1 MNKVIVIADSTT
13 DLSKELIEKYKI
25 KVVPLH
31 VTIPGD
37 DTDYLDGVNLD
48 AEQIYEIVDKNGKTP
63 KTGARNTVELI
74 EDFRP
79 YIEQGCDIIFT
90 GIGASMSSTYSN
102 ACLAAQEFPEGR
114 IEVIDSQNLSTGT
127 GLLVLRMCELRDQ
140 GKDVHEIAKEI
151 RELVPL
157 VSAKFCIEVLDYLY
171 KGGRCSGMTKLFAQF
186 LRIHPIAKVIDGK
199 LTMYKLPRG
208 KYKKAVD
215 LQIEEFVED
224 FNAGNIYPEHV
235 FVTHSGRMTGETEY
249 IVEELKKYLPEE
261 AIHVTHSGCVVS
273 SHCGPKTIGI
283 LYILKQRRQ
292 GKK

>member
-13 DLSKELIEKYKI
+13 DLSKELIEKYQI

-31 VTIPGD
+31 VTVPGD

-48 AEQIYEIVDKNGKTP
+48 ADAIYEKVDKTGKTP
-63 KTGARNTVELI
+63 KTGARNTAELI
-74 EDFRP
+74 EDFKP
-79 YIEQGCDIIFT
+79 YIEQGYDIIFT

-151 RELVPL
+151 RALVPL

-224 FNAGNIYPEHV
+224 FNAGNIYSEHV
-235 FVTHSGRMTGETEY
+235 FVTNSGRMTGESEY
-249 IVEELKKYLPEE
+249 IVEELKKYIPEE
-261 AIHVTHSGCVVS
+261 NIHITRAGCVVS

-283 LYILKQRRQ
+283 LYILKQKRQ
-292 GKK
+292 NKK

>member
-63 KTGARNTVELI
+63 KTGARNTAELI

-140 GKDVHEIAKEI
+140 GKGVHEIAKEI

>member
-63 KTGARNTVELI
+63 KTGARNTAELI

-140 GKDVHEIAKEI
+140 VKDVHEIAKEI